1 MIAIA
6 NMCST
11 KVNSEREKKNTLLF
25 GFQVQPIFSVKCKL
39 HLFFYQSS
47 HKNPFLISTLACKK
61 EENYSSA
68 QKRSRK
74 IVDSYLS
81 YSVSGL
87 ADDDDDGDA
96 TIFEREKETERMCR
110 LWRGERGTKY

>member
-11 KVNSEREKKNTLLF
+11 KVNSEREKNTLLF

-39 HLFFYQSS
+39 HHFFYQSS

-61 EENYSSA
+61 EKNYSSA

-87 ADDDDDGDA
+87 ADDDDDDGDA
-96 TIFEREKETERMCR
+96 TIFEREKVTERM
-110 LWRGERGTKY
+110 WRGERGTKY